1 MSFDFKSSADV
12 YAESIM
18 KLNKAVGKLADSQKT
33 LLDATKAIANNQQA
47 ATKAAKG
54 LQQKTSD
61 LTAAQKKLGVVTA
74 SGGQYFNKAKERVD
88 KYGTRLTKT
97 GDAVTKFNKRTAVL
111 NTSVKTLSNQNEK
124 FNLGMK
130 SFKAYTD
137 AGGNSLE
144 YFAEFLSSTR
154 EEVTVFGVE
163 AGKARKVMYGF
174 LPPGMFR
181 LMNKLSSSFQLF
193 GGFIRRSKDSGSGLD
208 KQLEKL
214 TETLAETEKGGE
226 DYVNI
231 LAKIKALQEDAVPD
245 NIFTNVIKGYTKFK
259 KVLTGKTS
267 VDELKKG
274 IVAVHDAYD
283 EMFKKRAFVKKSFLE
298 GQNVTKAAE
307 AMKELTDAMAD
318 NNNEIYRMES
328 QIADAFAMAEMG
340 IGSKSDALNKQI
352 EINALIHK
360 QQEKQIKIQDA
371 INKQEAKGQGMK
383 VLQNKIHAKKILIK
397 QSKKEI
403 DASKNAI
410 FQERANLKAIR
421 KKWNADPSSVKNF
434 AKKTEKAKKII
445 AAEKTKIGTK
455 KDTIDTAKGD
465 MKGLKEQTGHLKE
478 LKAAATMKLLD
489 KFPIL
494 KKVYKTI
501 LFFGGLGPMI
511 RMVLKGV
518 FMGMIYF
525 GIALVGLLVIA
536 KAFGPQIKEGLLTA
550 WKAMAKFKKAFDTV
564 FELLWGGIKMVL
576 NSIFGDGTIAE
587 AVEGLVTIAIGLAGV
602 LLLVAVA
609 IITGF
614 VALWWGILKAT
625 IERYG
630 EWLNRQWAS
639 FNADIPKYLAK
650 AAIWVGLI
658 VAAIALVLLML
669 PFIPV
674 WGAIALGVVLLAGVA
689 KVIDYM
695 SSKLNWFADGGVASG
710 LSVVGEKGPEL
721 VNFGKPSRVH
731 SNADS
736 KKMIGGG
743 GTVNNFN
750 ITINAKDTSDT
761 EMRRIA
767 DKIGNMVSNKINRR
781 TSSGTMS

>member
-1 MSFDFKSSADV
+1 MAGFFIQSSADA
-12 YAESIM
+12 YAESIK
-18 KLNKAVGKLADSQKT
+18 KLNDAVGKLANSQKT
-33 LLDATKAIANNQQA
+33 LLDATNAIASNQQA

-97 GDAVTKFNKRTAVL
+97 GDIVTKFNKRTAVL

-144 YFAEFLSSTR
+144 YMAEFLSSTR

-163 AGKARKVMYGF
+163 AGKARKVLYGWM
-174 LPPGMFR
+174 PPGMFR
-181 LMNKLSSSFQLF
+181 MMNKFSSTLQLA
-193 GGFIRRSKDSGSGLD
+193 GGMIRRSKDSGSGLD

-214 TETLAETEKGGE
+214 TESLALATKGSDE
-226 DYVNI
+226 YKEI
-231 LAKIKALQEDAVPD
+231 LQKIADLQADAIPD
-245 NIFTNVIKGYTKFK
+245 NMFSNVIKGYVKFQ

-267 VDELKKG
+267 VDEIKKG
-274 IVAVHDAYD
+274 IVGVHDAYD
-283 EMFKKRAFVKKSFLE
+283 EMFKKRAFVKKSFQLGQDPKKHRLALE
-298 GQNVTKAAE
+298 ALDELKAKNTEIVDEMENNLKGINLNAALGLDVAAE
-307 AMKELTDAMAD
+307 KLDLETKLTEQLDEQKRLANAIEKQKSKGKGMKALQD
-318 NNNEIYRMES
+318 EI
-328 QIADAFAMAEMG
+328 
-340 IGSKSDALNKQI
+340 KLKQ
-352 EINALIHK
+352 
-360 QQEKQIKIQDA
+360 KQIKI
-371 INKQEAKGQGMK
+371 
-383 VLQNKIHAKKILIK
+383 AKKRIK
-397 QSKKEI
+397 TAKEDIQLAKDLFKSNDISKATMNKRIQQKEGVI
-403 DASKNAI
+403 NTN
-410 FQERANLKAIR
+410 Q
-421 KKWNADPSSVKNF
+421 
-434 AKKTEKAKKII
+434 AK
-445 AAEKTKIGTK
+445 
-455 KDTIDTAKGD
+455 IDTDKGSLE
-465 MKGLKEQTGHLKE
+465 GLKEQTGHLKE
-478 LKAAATMKLLD
+478 LKVAATMKLLD
-489 KFPIL
+489 KFPVLRKI
-494 KKVYKTI
+494 YKI
-501 LFFGGLGPMI
+501 ALFFGGLGPMI
-511 RMVLKGV
+511 RMVLRGV

-525 GIALVGLLVIA
+525 SIALVGLLVIA

-550 WKAMAKFKKAFDTV
+550 WKTMAWFG
-564 FELLWGGIKMVL
+564 EYIGIMLGVVWDGISMVL
-576 NSIFGDGTIAE
+576 NSIFGNGTIAE

-609 IITGF
+609 IVTGF

-674 WGAIALGVVLLAGVA
+674 WGAIALGVVIMAGVA

-695 SSKLNWFADGGVASG
+695 SSKLKWFADGGVASG

-731 SNADS
+731 SNKDS